1 MNHEAYKKGEY
12 EPRLQIPLAPLQLNL
27 SGVLFTPYFRLYKI
41 YVTEQKPS
49 KLKSAA
55 YCWEYTFSVDIDTDL
70 A

>member
-12 EPRLQIPLAPLQLNL
+12 EPRLQIPQAPLQLNL
-27 SGVLFTPYFRLYKI
+27 SGVLFTHYLRLYKI

-49 KLKSAA
+49 KLKSTA
-55 YCWEYTFSVDIDTDL
+55 YCWEHTFGVDIGTDL